1 MSIVVINP
9 ENYETNYLN
18 YLNTCFPNW
27 GNKTTFDWIFNRK
40 CGLKK
45 ADFLI
50 LKDDNDQVIAGS
62 AVTYRKLK
70 LADKSIVDIGI
81 MTGSWTLPEARGKG
95 CFSQIIEE
103 SKIICSKN
111 KVSYLTAFVTDINAS
126 YRRLKEADFFEKT
139 AINFFSNDTLFSISN
154 SNKEFKFKNNDDL
167 SIDFW
172 FDNYLKSNENKSSFV
187 YNKTAFET
195 QYLNRINQAQ
205 SVSINQSFFLF
216 EDTQTII
223 KLLFITDF
231 DIENLQFFCNWIRET
246 KNKKV
251 MFFTSNAIEIEQLK
265 NNNFTFVNG
274 YLMIQNTTQNSDIFN
289 KLNINL
295 GDKM

>member
-1 MSIVVINP
+1 MNKVVVNP
-9 ENYETNYLN
+9 ENFENEYLN

-27 GNKTTFDWIFNRK
+27 GNKTAFDWIFNRK
-40 CGLKK
+40 CGLKN

-50 LKDDNDQVIAGS
+50 LKNDDNQVIAGS
-62 AVTYRKLK
+62 AVTYRQLK
-70 LADKSIVDIGI
+70 LSDKSIVDIGI

-111 KVSYLTAFVTDINAS
+111 NAPFLTAFVTDVNAS
-126 YRRLKEADFFEKT
+126 YRRLTDANFFDKT
-139 AINFFSNDTLFSISN
+139 AINFFSNDTLFSL
-154 SNKEFKFKNNDDL
+154 SNKEFILKKEHNL

-172 FDNYLKSNENKSSFV
+172 FNSYLKSNENKSSFV
-187 YNKTAFET
+187 YDESAFEG
-195 QYLNRINQAQ
+195 QYLNRIHPIQA
-205 SVSINQSFFLF
+205 VSINQSYFLF
-216 EDTQTII
+216 EDTGTII
-223 KLLFITDF
+223 KSLFVSNF

-251 MFFTSNAIEIEQLK
+251 MFFTSNNIEIELLK
-265 NNNFTFVNG
+265 KSNFSFVNG
-274 YLMIQNTTQNSDIFN
+274 YLMIQNTFLNLDTFN
-289 KLNINL
+289 QLQINL